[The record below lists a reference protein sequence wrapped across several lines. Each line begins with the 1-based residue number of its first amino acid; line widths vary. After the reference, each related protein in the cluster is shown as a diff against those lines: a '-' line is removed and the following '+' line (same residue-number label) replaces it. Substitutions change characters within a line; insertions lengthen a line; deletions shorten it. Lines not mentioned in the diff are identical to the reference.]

1 MVNGMKG
8 GRGGGWKERWR
19 EKRNREGKRHNWK
32 RRRRRGEEWWGK
44 RMKIL
49 RPLVVS
55 RKRKV
60 ALWRIDLRMGREY
73 RQGRTR
79 REPSINWIESGNDHN
94 RNDPRYVYSDHTI
107 GLQLRY
113 RQFRKS
119 LAFSLTFELY
129 FSSLAVWN
137 PDTEPPSYNSSQLPH
152 KPFYL
157 SWDFFRRDGPMD
169 ESLSWT
175 DQRKTRS
182 TVVTPLSPVSTP
194 YHALWWNLFIA
205 VLYSQM
211 GGRIWWI
218 YCFKLR
224 AVIA

>member
-1 MVNGMKG
+1 MGCASSEWGMVNGMKG
-8 GRGGGWKERWR
+8 GWGGWKERWR

-79 REPSINWIESGNDHN
+79 REPSINWIESGQWSH
-94 RNDPRYVYSDHTI
+94 RKWSYVYSDHTI

-119 LAFSLTFELY
+119 LAFSLTVKSY
-129 FSSLAVWN
+129 FSPLTAIPTIVHSCHTNRSIYHEISSDAMGRWMTHCCGLINAKHDQQWWL
-137 PDTEPPSYNSSQLPH
+137 PS
-152 KPFYL
+152 
-157 SWDFFRRDGPMD
+157 
-169 ESLSWT
+169 
-175 DQRKTRS
+175 
-182 TVVTPLSPVSTP
+182 PL
-194 YHALWWNLFIA
+194 
-205 VLYSQM
+205 
-211 GGRIWWI
+211 
-218 YCFKLR
+218 
-224 AVIA
+224 